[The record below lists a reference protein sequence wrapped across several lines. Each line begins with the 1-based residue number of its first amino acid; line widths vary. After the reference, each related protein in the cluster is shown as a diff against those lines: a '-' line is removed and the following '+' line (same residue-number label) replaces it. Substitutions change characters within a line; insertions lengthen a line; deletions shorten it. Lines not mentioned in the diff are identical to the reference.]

1 MPSGRDRTA
10 PEKNLHLPLTR
21 NENGATVIDMRAR
34 NTPRRSTSR
43 FVLRVSTMSYQ
54 SFSAFT
60 FGYAVPAA
68 SLALNGWQS
77 ASDRLRSR
85 LEPLALD
92 VLVASAR
99 GWGWA
104 LGRTSRIARQAWAE
118 HQRFGPLATALVQI
132 AGALLLL
139 HVSAQ
144 LGNQESDRLLQLE
157 LQKIW
162 QFLCGRR
169 GVAVPVPVVSP
180 VPAPEA
186 EPELPVVSVDEQLL
200 TIADCGGTVSDSG
213 TTAAHDLRKLCS
225 VKGVQWRNAKGKG
238 KHLTK
243 REMIAAIA

>member
-1 MPSGRDRTA
+1 
-10 PEKNLHLPLTR
+10 
-21 NENGATVIDMRAR
+21 
-34 NTPRRSTSR
+34 
-43 FVLRVSTMSYQ
+43 MSYQ

-60 FGYAVPAA
+60 FGYAVPATV
-68 SLALNGWQS
+68 LALNGWQS
-77 ASDRLRSR
+77 ASDRFRSR

-104 LGRTSRIARQAWAE
+104 LGRTTRLARQAWAE
-118 HQRFGPLATALVQI
+118 HGPLATALVQI

-139 HVSAQ
+139 HISAQ

-162 QFLCGRR
+162 QFLRGRR
-169 GVAVPVPVVSP
+169 VVAVSAPV
-180 VPAPEA
+180 A
-186 EPELPVVSVDEQLL
+186 EPELELPVVTPDEQPL
-200 TIADCGGTVSDSG
+200 TIADYA
-213 TTAAHDLRKLCS
+213 TTPTPELRKLCS